1 MNRTET
7 GHHLLREVQAEATV
21 TGKEPSH
28 GITQK
33 LDLPGGSLDYEAAPP
48 ITVPES
54 TSVPGLVSEP
64 VLPNKTVVSSFA
76 VKDEPKKPSAAAE
89 PTPSRASSA
98 PVSEA
103 PESTAQISAANDEMK
118 EAAEALAETEAEP
131 LCRNRTYSLLWRDL
145 RQLLSPSAGAAL
157 YLHPRH
163 GKGFLGSCETASGDK
178 QR

>member
-1 MNRTET
+1 
-7 GHHLLREVQAEATV
+7 
-21 TGKEPSH
+21 H

-33 LDLPGGSLDYEAAPP
+33 SDLPGGSLDYEAAPP

-64 VLPNKTVVSSFA
+64 VLPNKTVVSSSA

-131 LCRNRTYSLLWRDL
+131 PVQEPDILPVVAGFAAVAVSIG
-145 RQLLSPSAGAAL
+145 GAAL
-157 YLHPRH
+157 YLHPQAWR
-163 GKGFLGSCETASGDK
+163 KLLEK
-178 QR
+178 LRNRIRR